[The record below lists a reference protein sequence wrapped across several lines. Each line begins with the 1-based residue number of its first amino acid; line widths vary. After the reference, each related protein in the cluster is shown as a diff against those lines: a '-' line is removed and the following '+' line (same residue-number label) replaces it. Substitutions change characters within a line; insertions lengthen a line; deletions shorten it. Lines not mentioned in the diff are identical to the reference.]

1 MEPIPLFK
9 PTYNI
14 ENCLNEI
21 EECLKIGW
29 TGMGYKTEQFEF
41 KWCEYT
47 KSKYS
52 YFTNSST
59 SGLNL
64 AVEILGRLND
74 WDEST
79 EIITTP
85 ITFISTNHAILHRG
99 YRPVFADCDNSGN
112 ISLASV
118 KNCIS
123 KNTKCLIFVGLGGNF
138 GELEEISGFCKSCGI
153 KLIVDAA
160 HMAGSR
166 HNGHFPNH
174 FGDITV
180 YSFQAVK
187 NLPTA
192 DSGMLCTQIEE
203 IDTLVRR
210 LGWLGINKDTFERS
224 KGGSYKWDYDVTD
237 LGYKYH
243 GNSIIA
249 SIGIAQLRELEQAN
263 AKRRT
268 IAEWYNKYL
277 DYEYVQTIVHRNHKE
292 SSYHLCQILT
302 QKRDE
307 LIQHLSENKIGA
319 GVHYKDNTTYKLYD
333 QFRSEALRARRLWT
347 QLLSLPC
354 HVDLSEDDVKR
365 VANTVNSFFCN

>member
-1 MEPIPLFK
+1 MKPIPLFK

-14 ENCLNEI
+14 ENCLKEI

-29 TGMGYKTEQFEF
+29 TGMGYKTEKFESL
-41 KWCEYT
+41 WCEYAN
-47 KSKYS
+47 SKYS

-64 AVEILGRLND
+64 AVEILGHLND

-85 ITFISTNHAILHRG
+85 ITFISTNHAILHGG
-99 YRPVFADCDNSGN
+99 YRPVFADCDSSGN
-112 ISLASV
+112 IKLASV

-123 KNTKCLIFVGLGGNF
+123 ENTKCLIFVGLGGNF
-138 GELEEISGFCKSCGI
+138 GELEEISEFCKSYGI

-166 HNGHFPNH
+166 HNGHFPNYY
-174 FGDITV
+174 GEITV

-192 DSGMLCTQIEE
+192 DSGMVCTEIEE
-203 IDTLVRR
+203 IDSLARR
-210 LGWLGINKDTFERS
+210 LGWLGISKDTFERS

-249 SIGIAQLRELEQAN
+249 SVGIAQLEELESAN

-268 IAEWYNKYL
+268 IAEWYTRYL
-277 DYEYVQTIVHRNHKE
+277 DLKHIQCITHRNHNE

-302 QKRDE
+302 QRRDE
-307 LIQHLSENKIGA
+307 LIEHLSREKIGA
-319 GVHYKDNTTYKLYD
+319 GVHYKDNTMYKLYG
-333 QFRSEALRARRLWT
+333 QFKSDASNARQLWS

-365 VANTVNSFFCN
+365 VANTVNSFFYS